1 MVAAYSIYAFK
12 MIYYVLIKSILD
24 EGTRMETVGIK
35 FRQKGLADVVACVI
49 FNGKPSPCVEIK

>member
-1 MVAAYSIYAFK
+1 
-12 MIYYVLIKSILD
+12 
-24 EGTRMETVGIK
+24 METVGIK